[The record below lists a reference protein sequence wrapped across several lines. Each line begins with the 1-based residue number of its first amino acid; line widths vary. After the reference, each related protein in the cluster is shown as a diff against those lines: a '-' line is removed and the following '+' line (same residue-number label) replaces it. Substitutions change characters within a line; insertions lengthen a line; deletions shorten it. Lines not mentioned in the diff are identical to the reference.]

1 MGSRTD
7 ASERV
12 AIELSLEPESAARA
26 RAAIS
31 PLEPHADAS
40 SLDDVR
46 LLVTELLADAL
57 ATEPRPENGRVNVEA
72 QAQDGVTRVAVRFDD
87 VALQLPVKKPQPAEQ
102 GWGVY
107 LVQTLATRWGA
118 HRTDAST
125 YVWFEA

>member
-1 MGSRTD
+1 MASRTD

-31 PLEPHADAS
+31 SLRPYADAS
-40 SLDDVR
+40 SLDEVR

-57 ATEPRPENGRVNVEA
+57 ATEPRPENATVKLEA
-72 QAQDGVTRVAVRFDD
+72 RAEAGVTRVTVTFDG
-87 VALQLPVKKPQPAEQ
+87 LCLRLPAKKPQPAER

-107 LVQTLATRWGA
+107 LVQTLATSWGA
-118 HRTDAST
+118 RRTDAST
-125 YVWFEA
+125 HVWFEA

>member
-57 ATEPRPENGRVNVEA
+57 ATEPRPENGTVNVEA

-118 HRTDAST
+118 RRTDAST